1 MCTRPSVSTATIAES
16 PGKPPVR
23 AAEVDDLTRSLGLWS
38 SRTYLVLGVAYLVV
52 IVAGFIA
59 NRNLKDPVKDPYLA
73 VAEILILVMTP
84 VMVALSA
91 AIHSSAPTDART
103 YTLISLAWM
112 VAAVTTTAT
121 VHFVELT
128 VGRRLTADGFPAH
141 DQVFGFRWPSVLYA
155 VDIVAWDFFFALA
168 LLFAVP
174 AFDDEPAV
182 QVGLLVSGLLS
193 LGGLVGPA
201 VGRIS
206 WRAIGIIGY
215 AVVFP
220 ATCIPLSRYFGSLS

>member
-1 MCTRPSVSTATIAES
+1 
-16 PGKPPVR
+16 VR
-23 AAEVDDLTRSLGLWS
+23 VIEVDDLTRSLGLWS

-52 IVAGFIA
+52 IVAGFIT
-59 NRNLKDPVKDPYLA
+59 NRNLKDPVKDPHLA
-73 VAEILILVMTP
+73 VAEILILLMTP
-84 VMVALSA
+84 VLLALSA
-91 AIHSSAPTDART
+91 AIHYGAPADARP
-103 YTLISLAWM
+103 YTLISLGWM

-128 VGRRLTADGFPAH
+128 VARRLTADDFPAH
-141 DQVFGFRWPSVLYA
+141 DQVFGFRWPSILYA

-174 AFDDEPAV
+174 AFEDEPAV
-182 QVGLLVSGLLS
+182 QLGLLASGLLS

-201 VGRIS
+201 MGRIS

-215 AVVFP
+215 AVIFP
-220 ATCIPLSRYFGSLS
+220 ATCIPLSLYFESLN